1 VNTVL
6 PVGLANFTSEVMN
19 NKEPVLVDFWA
30 SYCAPCRNLKPILA
44 EVAKSAK
51 VVTVD
56 IEAEPELAGHFNVST
71 IPTLVVFKE
80 GKAGNRL
87 VGVQP
92 ANKLLELVKA
102 A

>member
-1 VNTVL
+1 MNTVL